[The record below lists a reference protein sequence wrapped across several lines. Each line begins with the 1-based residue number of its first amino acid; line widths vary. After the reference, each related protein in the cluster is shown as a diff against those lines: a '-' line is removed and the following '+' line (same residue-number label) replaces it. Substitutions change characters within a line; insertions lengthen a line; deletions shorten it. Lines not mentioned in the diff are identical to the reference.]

1 MEEKKILSPVGA
13 EPATFASHVRYATNR
28 TTALSTCIRNLALGA
43 SLRRESHASCGGRGL
58 GSRQWVKLSPLPLT
72 FSLLIHDEYEVY
84 HKGNRYSPREAR
96 VERTFLGDRLTIA
109 SKVETR
115 ACCV

>member
-13 EPATFASHVRYATNR
+13 EPTTSASHVRYATNR
-28 TTALSTCIRNLALGA
+28 TTVLSTCIRNLALGA
-43 SLRRESHASCGGRGL
+43 SQRRESHASRGGRGFS
-58 GSRQWVKLSPLPLT
+58 SRQWVKLSPLPLT
-72 FSLLIHDEYEVY
+72 FSLFIYEDYEVY
-84 HKGNRYSPREAR
+84 HKLNRYSPREAG